1 MLKPTHWPPTRR
13 DRSPIVQTRA
23 VAALAAY
30 RVFVG
35 ALPFQQT
42 AVDPLIAKQ
51 LRGLSSSE
59 VSRAAAIAGP
69 AARTAA
75 LAAADKGAQSWAGFQ
90 PANASSPD
98 GAYQFAPG
106 QTVSIYPQ
114 LADAKL
120 LKLDG
125 GKDTGTGYAR
135 RELASVRPLNVS
147 SPAFAAALA
156 HVADVGAAS
165 SSTRTPYQTETA
177 LFWADGD
184 GTPSVA
190 GRYFQIATS
199 LLPANATLQDTA
211 DLYARLGAAQSDASA
226 VGWALKHG
234 HLFWRP
240 ITAIRRGASG
250 LPPNTTWDPL
260 LKTPPHPEFPSG
272 HSLTAAA
279 SAAVL
284 EDYFG
289 GDSVSFTTNTA
300 APGFRPRNYTSL
312 LASVDEVGDSRVW
325 GGVHYNESVLA
336 GRDVGYKVGREVVR
350 SLGAKSEAKG
360 AAKPATAGRRLLA

>member
-1 MLKPTHWPPTRR
+1 M
-13 DRSPIVQTRA
+13 
-23 VAALAAY
+23 
-30 RVFVG
+30 FVG

-59 VSRAAAIAGP
+59 VSRAAAVAAAP
-69 AARTAA
+69 ARAAA
-75 LAAADKGAQSWAGFQ
+75 LAAADNGAQSWAGFA

-106 QTVSIYPQ
+106 QTFEIYPQ
-114 LADAKL
+114 LANASL
-120 LKLDG
+120 LVLG
-125 GKDTGTGYAR
+125 AGKETAAGYAR
-135 RELASVRPLNVS
+135 RELTSIRPLHVS
-147 SPAFAAALA
+147 SPEFAKAVA
-156 HVADVGAAS
+156 HVAEVGGAS

-177 LFWADGD
+177 RFWADGD
-184 GTPSVA
+184 LTPSVA

-199 LLPANATLQDTA
+199 LLPPNATLRETA
-211 DLYARLGAAQSDASA
+211 DLYARLGAAQADASA

-240 ITAIRRGASG
+240 VTAIRRGASG
-250 LPPNTTWDPL
+250 LPPNTTWEPL

-272 HSLTAAA
+272 HSLTAGA

-289 GDSVSFTTNTA
+289 GDGVSFTTNTA
-300 APGFRPRNYTSL
+300 APGFQPRNYTSL

-325 GGVHYNESVLA
+325 GGVHFNESVLA
-336 GRDVGYKVGREVVR
+336 GRDVGYKVGREVVKA
-350 SLGAKSEAKG
+350 LGPKSEGGKAAGKNDKG
-360 AAKPATAGRRLLA
+360 ATKPATAGRRLLV